1 MLGVPLLTPRLSSYL
16 LSLVTM
22 STPQPRESR
31 DSMSNEVVVTDHPI
45 AEIVPATPMG
55 YDTAVR
61 EHSGSD
67 RLRANREHQPTR
79 RMIGRARGIVRPGL
93 IDKVDRDHLQPDA
106 AFLRRRIVV
115 AITLAVGATLLGFSF
130 SVQQGDPA
138 FYALTFGLAAT
149 WTFGSLLS
157 GPLHMGHI
165 LLGGTL
171 RRPIV
176 TPIVT
181 GLLLARLFVVG
192 ALIVLSIPTLATS
205 RKMSRLRRLGISG
218 SFHDHVV
225 TASPRNCFFVRTL
238 RSYWRVHPLLISTIL
253 YAVGNYCR
261 WQSCA
266 GLRGRCSRHRCGAA
280 APSLRRRTG
289 THPHPHHMVAQPAV
303 CPAADLRRNSV
314 ITGRP
319 QCD

>member
-1 MLGVPLLTPRLSSYL
+1 M
-16 LSLVTM
+16 
-22 STPQPRESR
+22 
-31 DSMSNEVVVTDHPI
+31 
-45 AEIVPATPMG
+45 
-55 YDTAVR
+55 
-61 EHSGSD
+61 
-67 RLRANREHQPTR
+67 
-79 RMIGRARGIVRPGL
+79 GIVRPVL

-181 GLLLARLFVVG
+181 GLLLAGLFVVG
-192 ALIVLSIPTLATS
+192 ALIVRSIPTLAS
-205 RKMSRLRRLGISG
+205 LAEDVLGYARLGNLWIIFMITLVNG
-218 SFHDHVV
+218 I
-225 TASPRNCFFVRTL
+225 AEELFFRGAL
-238 RSYWRVHPLLISTIL
+238 FAAIGAWHPVLISTIL
-253 YAVGNYCR
+253 YALATIAGGNPVLVFAAVVLGTVVALQR
-261 WQSCA
+261 RASGGVLAPILTHITWSLSLLFVLPPIFA
-266 GLRGRCSRHRCGAA
+266 GTA
-280 APSLRRRTG
+280 
-289 THPHPHHMVAQPAV
+289 
-303 CPAADLRRNSV
+303 
-314 ITGRP
+314 
-319 QCD
+319 